1 MIVKGFEMPLAI
13 YKLKALEKRLNMG
26 HSAKPDVKSELAR
39 RLAGHKGEQSLLYYL
54 QQLPEKDYFIFHNLR
69 LLLGEFYFQI
79 DFLLLT
85 TRFALILETKNIMGT
100 LFFDSTFGQLIRMK
114 DGEENGFHDPIT
126 QAKRQQEKLGGW
138 LLKHCG
144 LRISVEY
151 FVVVSNPASIIR
163 TDPGKAYLFQRVIH
177 GDKLPERIN
186 GLNSKFKL
194 DILDQRGV
202 KRVCKLLL
210 KSHPPAEYD
219 ALGRFGLSPS
229 DICIGVQCGACGKL
243 RMERVYGK
251 WYCADCGNND
261 ANAHITALKDYFYLI
276 KPTITNQEFRDFML
290 LESPDVAH
298 RLLNKMNLSFTG
310 VYRHRIYYA
319 PTEIESIGR

>member
-1 MIVKGFEMPLAI
+1 MPLAI

-39 RLAGHKGEQSLLYYL
+39 RLAAHKGEQSLLYYL

-69 LLLGEFYFQI
+69 LPLGEFYFQI

-114 DGEENGFHDPIT
+114 DGEENGFQDPIT
-126 QAKRQQEKLGGW
+126 QAKRQQEKLGAR

-151 FVVVSNPASIIR
+151 FVVVSNPASIIG
-163 TDPGKAYLFQRVIH
+163 TDPGKAYLFQQVIH

-194 DILDQRGV
+194 DVLDQHGV
-202 KRVCKLLL
+202 KRVSKLLL
-210 KSHPPAEYD
+210 KSHRPAEYD
-219 ALGRFGLSPS
+219 ALGRFGLSPP
-229 DICIGVQCGACGKL
+229 DICTGVQCDACRKL

-261 ANAHITALKDYFYLI
+261 ANAHNSALKDYFYLI

-290 LESPDVAH
+290 LESPDVAK
-298 RLLNKMNLSFTG
+298 RLLNELNL
-310 VYRHRIYYA
+310 VYSGSNKGRIYYPKA
-319 PTEIESIGR
+319 NVEDISASL